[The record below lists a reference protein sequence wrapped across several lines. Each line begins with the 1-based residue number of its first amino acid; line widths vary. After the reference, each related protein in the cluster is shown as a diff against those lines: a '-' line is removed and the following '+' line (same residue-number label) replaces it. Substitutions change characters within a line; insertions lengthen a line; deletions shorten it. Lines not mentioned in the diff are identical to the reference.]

1 MSTRIAAAEARCGPE
16 QTNNNERSGPD
27 LQIRRRKSRESIWRE
42 RVVSQRRT
50 SSPLG
55 GISNFPFMR
64 LTSCSRGIA
73 IQKEWISQRSLAT
86 THQLLHHMRSA
97 VSRAPCREE
106 ARNSGQVIPGRHQSF
121 LPVLTAP
128 CLRMSDGCHQGIAEA
143 FLPHGVLRLATLG
156 YIDCRRLPG
165 AAVVNHAV
173 DNR

>member
-1 MSTRIAAAEARCGPE
+1 MSQLR
-16 QTNNNERSGPD
+16 
-27 LQIRRRKSRESIWRE
+27 
-42 RVVSQRRT
+42 
-50 SSPLG
+50 
-55 GISNFPFMR
+55 
-64 LTSCSRGIA
+64 
-73 IQKEWISQRSLAT
+73 LAT
-86 THQLLHHMRSA
+86 GHQLPHHMGSA

-173 DNR
+173 DNRKNVRTPPKTLFVWCFINARYTALAAIVSIARTKTFPAWACRREPLRKDSAVAPDSIPRMPAEI